1 MKAPRS
7 KVYCL
12 KTYGRKS
19 FSRKNLIVNC
29 TGYRSLWINS
39 IISINLS
46 SKIRRYLKSSIR
58 LRRHSLIKGVSRLGQ
73 TECQELAL
81 FSGWINKMRIAWRLL
96 SSSEKRQSHLKW
108 RICRRIGSIHNCA
121 LLFLWL
127 KSVYFL
133 LCMSIKT
140 LKLSLQKLWTT
151 YFIKS
156 AWIISIRIYLKDWV
170 IMKMWAYLLHS

>member
-1 MKAPRS
+1 MKAPLS
-7 KVYCL
+7 KVYFL

-19 FSRKNLIVNC
+19 FSKRNLIVNC
-29 TGYRSLWINS
+29 TGYISWWTNLTT
-39 IISINLS
+39 SINPS

-73 TECQELAL
+73 MECQGLAL

-108 RICRRIGSIHNCA
+108 RICRRIGSIHNCV
-121 LLFLWL
+121 LLYLWL
-127 KSVYFL
+127 KSVYFHL
-133 LCMSIKT
+133 YMLIKT
-140 LKLSLQKLWTT
+140 LKHYLKKLWIT

-156 AWIISIRIYLKDWV
+156 AWIISIRTYLKD
-170 IMKMWAYLLHS
+170 